1 MTWIIYVAALVVLV
15 IFSAFFSGSEISFAS
30 ANRMRLLRRVNE
42 TGSKAAKRA
51 LYIYDNYD
59 RMLGSILIGNNLV
72 NLTSSTLSTQL
83 FIMLLSDTGL
93 VSENVAAVIST
104 ACITIFVLIFG
115 ETAPKIIAKK
125 IKYPPIRRV

>member
-93 VSENVAAVIST
+93 VS
-104 ACITIFVLIFG
+104 
-115 ETAPKIIAKK
+115 
-125 IKYPPIRRV
+125 